1 MKKIL
6 GNKGLV
12 TIVASLICVVI
23 ITVFYNY
30 RINEIIDAVEIPVA
44 KERLNSRTEITED
57 NIKTIK
63 VARSLSSSNIITNKE
78 LIIGKYINYNTFI
91 PEDGM
96 FFASDVVTWDDM
108 PDSTWS
114 DISEGKT
121 IVYLGI
127 EEGSAYGNKI
137 YPGDKIDLY
146 MKTVYGGKLA
156 YAKYIE
162 KIKVLAVK
170 DQYGKHI
177 FEKSPST
184 GRPAQLI
191 FEVDEEMFLTL
202 KCATSL
208 SGIFEIIPVP
218 RNAEYT
224 ISDGETLISN
234 EELDHQIRINCNMLL
249 PDVVAENDNNNIE
262 VVE

>member
-1 MKKIL
+1 MKKFL
-6 GNKGLV
+6 GNKALV
-12 TIVASLICVVI
+12 TIIAAIICVII
-23 ITVFYNY
+23 ITFFYNY
-30 RINEIIDAVEIPVA
+30 RVKKIIDVVEIPVA
-44 KERLNSRTEITED
+44 LERLDSRTEITED
-57 NIKTIK
+57 NIKTIP
-63 VARSLSSSNIITNKE
+63 VARSLLSPNVIIDKNM
-78 LIIGKYINYNTFI
+78 IIGKYINYNTFV

-96 FFASDVVTWDDM
+96 FYSSDVVTWEDM

-114 DISEGKT
+114 NISEGKT
-121 IVYLGI
+121 IVYLDI

-146 MKTVYGGKLA
+146 MKTTYSNKLA
-156 YAKYIE
+156 YAKFIE

-184 GRPAQLI
+184 GKPAQLI

-202 KCATSL
+202 KCATFL
-208 SGIFEIIPVP
+208 SGTFEIIPVP

-224 ISDGETLISN
+224 ASEGETLISN
-234 EELDHQIRINCNMLL
+234 DILNQQIKNYCTMLL
-249 PDVVAENDNNNIE
+249 PDVVSEDENNKIDI
-262 VVE
+262 VE